1 MLELDIYKKIK
12 CENATQVF
20 VYFQNTLK
28 ETIKNWDYFVN
39 WDKVFRNYNDI
50 EIELNILN
58 TLIGSDNI
66 EAKALKLFEQYP
78 NLIKAIPILL
88 ALREKQ
94 ISVLEPND
102 TELDYNMFDFSVNKN
117 QTPEKSVEFLKKSGI
132 LNLFQ
137 DRKIK
142 SIPDYMIG
150 TETGLD
156 SNARKNRTGQ
166 AMESLL
172 ADYIKKI
179 CSEHNWQYIEQATKQ
194 KIFVQFNKE
203 ITVEKSDRIIDFALL
218 VNDKLFLIE
227 TNYYSG
233 GGSKLK
239 STAGE
244 YQNDFI
250 RWKNDGHFFLW
261 VTDGKGWLTTLKPLH
276 DAFDRIDILLNLD
289 MIQNGLMVDYI
300 QSITFKNTT

>member
-1 MLELDIYKKIK
+1 MLELDIYKKIN
-12 CENATQVF
+12 CDNANQVF
-20 VYFQNTLK
+20 AYFQNTLK

-39 WDKVFRNYNDI
+39 WNKVFKNYDSVKD
-50 EIELNILN
+50 ELNLLN
-58 TLIGSDNI
+58 GLIGI
-66 EAKALKLFEQYP
+66 ENVEAEALRLLKTYP
-78 NLIKAIPILL
+78 NIIKTIPILL

-102 TELDYNMFDFSVNKN
+102 TLLNYNIFDFSVNN
-117 QTPEKSVEFLKKSGI
+117 SQSPEKSVEFLKKSGI

-142 SIPDYMIG
+142 SIPDYVIG

-166 AMESLL
+166 AMESIVS
-172 ADYIKKI
+172 DYIKKI
-179 CSEHNWQYIEQATKQ
+179 CLEHNWDYIEQATKQ
-194 KIFVQFNKE
+194 KIKNQFNKD

-218 VNDKLFLIE
+218 ANNALFLIE

-250 RWKNDGHFFLW
+250 RWHNDGHYFIW
-261 VTDGKGWLTTLKPLH
+261 VTDGKGWLTTLKSLH
-276 DAFDRIDILLNLD
+276 DAFDKIDILLNLD
-289 MIQNGLMVDYI
+289 MLQNGLMIDYI
-300 QSITFKNTT
+300 QSQA